1 MEQESQNNQTRP
13 VQNTVTVTKV
23 QKDNS
28 SKWFWGIF
36 LSLFILAMIIVAI
49 SFFAIA
55 NAIKR
60 DGGEFV
66 TGGNGDKIAIVE
78 LNDVIITSDKIVEQI
93 KLYREDK
100 SIKAIVL
107 RINSPGGGVAA
118 SQEIYEEVKKTR
130 DSGKIIVV
138 SMGAIAASGGYYVAV
153 GSSLI
158 VSNPGTLTGSIG
170 VIAQFISIKDLADK
184 LGINQTVIKSGNL
197 KDAGNPFRQMNDS
210 DKAYFQDVVDNSFGQ
225 FLDVVAKERKMDKE
239 TLLKYANGR
248 VFTGLQA
255 KEYGL
260 VDSLGTFEDAIR
272 ITSKMAGIEGEP
284 RIVREKKKFSFF
296 EELLGSKIEDVTDI
310 KGKLFDEPVLQYK
323 FQP

>member
-1 MEQESQNNQTRP
+1 MN
-13 VQNTVTVTKV
+13 NTVTVNKSSTG
-23 QKDNS
+23 NS
-28 SKWFWGIF
+28 SRWFWGIF
-36 LSLFILAMIIVAI
+36 LSLLLLGMVLVAV
-49 SFFAIA
+49 SFLVFAS
-55 NAIKR
+55 AIKR
-60 DGGEFV
+60 DGGEYI
-66 TGGNGDKIAIVE
+66 TGGSGDKIAIVE
-78 LNDVIITSDKIVEQI
+78 LNDVIVSSDKIVEQI
-93 KLYREDK
+93 KRFREDK

-107 RINSPGGGVAA
+107 RINTPGGGVAA

-138 SMGAIAASGGYYVAV
+138 SMGAIAASGGYYIAV

-184 LGINQTVIKSGNL
+184 LGINQTTIKSGNL

-225 FLDVVAKERKMDKE
+225 FLDVVSKERKMDKE

-296 EELLGSKIEDVTDI
+296 EEMLGSKIEDVTDI
-310 KGKLFDEPVLQYK
+310 KGKLFDEPILQYK

>member
-1 MEQESQNNQTRP
+1 MQQDPQI
-13 VQNTVTVTKV
+13 QNTVTQNQPQMQPK
-23 QKDNS
+23 KDNS
-28 SKWFWGIF
+28 GRWFWGIF
-36 LSLFILAMIIVAI
+36 LSLLFMGMVIVAI
-49 SFFAIA
+49 SFFAFA
-55 NAIKR
+55 SAIKR

-66 TGGNGDKIAIVE
+66 SGGSGDKIAIVE
-78 LNDVIITSDKIVEQI
+78 INDVIVSSEKTVEQI
-93 KLYREDK
+93 KRFREDK
-100 SIKAIVL
+100 SIKAIIV
-107 RINSPGGGVAA
+107 RVNTPGGGVAA

-138 SMGAIAASGGYYVAV
+138 SMGSIAASGGYYIAV

-158 VSNPGTLTGSIG
+158 IANPGTLTGSIG
-170 VIAQFISIKDLADK
+170 VIAQFISIKDLAEK
-184 LGINQTVIKSGNL
+184 LGISQTTIKSGSL
-197 KDAGNPFRQMNDS
+197 KDAGSPFKTMNDS

-239 TLLKYANGR
+239 TLLQYANGR

-260 VDSLGTFEDAIR
+260 IDSLGTFEDAIR
-272 ITSKMAGIEGEP
+272 ITGKMAGIEGEP

-296 EELLGSKIEDVTDI
+296 EEVMGSKIEDVTDI
-310 KGKLFDEPVLQYK
+310 KGKLFDEPILQYK

>member
-1 MEQESQNNQTRP
+1 MQQDPQI
-13 VQNTVTVTKV
+13 QNTVTQNQPQMQPK
-23 QKDNS
+23 KDNS
-28 SKWFWGIF
+28 GRWFWGIF
-36 LSLFILAMIIVAI
+36 LSLLFMGMIIVAI
-49 SFFAIA
+49 SFFAFA
-55 NAIKR
+55 SAIKR

-66 TGGNGDKIAIVE
+66 SSGSGDKIAIVE
-78 LNDVIITSDKIVEQI
+78 INDVIVSSEKTVEQI
-93 KLYREDK
+93 KRFREDK
-100 SIKAIVL
+100 SIKAIIV
-107 RINSPGGGVAA
+107 RVNTPGGGVAA

-138 SMGAIAASGGYYVAV
+138 SMGSIAASGGYYIAV

-158 VSNPGTLTGSIG
+158 IANPGTLTGSIG
-170 VIAQFISIKDLADK
+170 VIAQFISIKDLAEK
-184 LGINQTVIKSGNL
+184 LGISQTTIKSGSL
-197 KDAGNPFRQMNDS
+197 KDAGSPFKTMNDS

-239 TLLKYANGR
+239 TLLQYANGR

-260 VDSLGTFEDAIR
+260 IDSLGTFEDAIR
-272 ITSKMAGIEGEP
+272 ITGRMAGIEGEP

-296 EELLGSKIEDVTDI
+296 EEVMGSKIEDVTDI
-310 KGKLFDEPVLQYK
+310 KGKLFDEPILQYK

>member
-1 MEQESQNNQTRP
+1 MQQDPQIQNSVTQNQP
-13 VQNTVTVTKV
+13 VYPPKR
-23 QKDNS
+23 DNS
-28 SKWFWGIF
+28 GRWFWGIF
-36 LSLFILAMIIVAI
+36 LGLFLLVMIIVAI
-49 SFFAIA
+49 SFFAFA
-55 NAIKR
+55 SALKR

-66 TGGNGDKIAIVE
+66 SGGSGDKIAIVE
-78 LNDVIITSDKIVEQI
+78 INDVIVSSEKTVEQI
-93 KLYREDK
+93 KKFREDK
-100 SIKAIVL
+100 SIKAIIL
-107 RINSPGGGVAA
+107 RVNTPGGGVAA

-138 SMGAIAASGGYYVAV
+138 SMGSIAASGGYYIAV

-158 VSNPGTLTGSIG
+158 IANPGTLTGSIG
-170 VIAQFISIKDLADK
+170 VIAQFISIKDLAEK
-184 LGINQTVIKSGNL
+184 LGINQTTIKSGNL

-225 FLDVVAKERKMDKE
+225 FLDVVSKERKMDKQ
-239 TLLKYANGR
+239 TLLQYANGR

-260 VDSLGTFEDAIR
+260 IDSLGTFEDAIR
-272 ITSKMAGIEGEP
+272 ITGKMAGIEGEP

-296 EELLGSKIEDVTDI
+296 EEVMGSKIEDVTDI
-310 KGKLFDEPVLQYK
+310 KGKLFDEPILQYK